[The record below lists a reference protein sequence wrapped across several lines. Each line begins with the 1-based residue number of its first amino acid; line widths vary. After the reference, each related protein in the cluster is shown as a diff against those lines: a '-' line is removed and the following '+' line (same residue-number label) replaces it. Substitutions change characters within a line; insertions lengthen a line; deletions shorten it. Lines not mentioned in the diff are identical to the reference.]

1 MAPRAIVACCT
12 PYKGL
17 GGSPESWLKKQ
28 MDYDLWHA
36 RRSMYIDRV
45 ELSPWQPVREARL
58 EDQNERDAYERRIA
72 RERKEAEV
80 IRLQ

>member
-17 GGSPESWLKKQ
+17 GGSPENWLKKQ

-36 RRSMYIDRV
+36 RRSVDIDRV
-45 ELSPWQPVREARL
+45 ELSPWPPVREAWL
-58 EDQNERDAYERRIA
+58 EYQNERDAYDQRIA
-72 RERKEAEV
+72 RERTEV
-80 IRLQ
+80 ELIRLQ